1 MRTHTLLT
9 VALLGLLLWAS
20 CGQAKDTTQG
30 DSLEETEETPGE
42 QAAEEETEKT
52 VEENNVM
59 VLHNTNFDR
68 ALSENQYLLV
78 KFYVPWCGHCK
89 TLEPIYAEVAGKLKE
104 DGSPMRLAQVEATKE
119 QELSLEF
126 KIMGYPILK
135 LFTNGDRKKPI
146 DYPGPRTV
154 EAMLQWIKRCTGPG
168 APVLDTADSAAQ
180 FIESHKIAV
189 IGFFDNL
196 ESEAVKV
203 FKTVVLA
210 LSDTE
215 FAMTTSPEVF
225 QKYGVENN
233 SVVLFKKFDE
243 GRADF
248 PLSEGELNPEDLTIF
263 IKQNSLE
270 LIIPFR
276 LETSDLIF
284 NSGIP
289 LHALLFINSSVESQT
304 ALVEESRPI
313 AKEFRGKVTVC
324 VSTTVANVLNYFG
337 VSDKDVPTA
346 RLVSMETGKKFN
358 TEGGDL
364 AIKSLRRL
372 CQDVVDGTAEP
383 YFKSE
388 EIPEDWNKEPV
399 KVLVG
404 KNFAS
409 VALDPTKNVFVEF
422 YAPWCQHCKD
432 LAPIW
437 EQLGEKYADRDDI
450 IIAKLDSTANEVESL
465 PISAFPTL
473 KYFPADEKQ
482 VVDYSGK
489 KDLESLSKF
498 LDDGGVL
505 PEAETSEEGDEFDA
519 QGDDTGDE
527 VCIFTGERPF
537 TSAFS

>member
-233 SVVLFKKFDE
+233 SVVLFKKMLFV
-243 GRADF
+243 
-248 PLSEGELNPEDLTIF
+248 
-263 IKQNSLE
+263 
-270 LIIPFR
+270 LI
-276 LETSDLIF
+276 D
-284 NSGIP
+284 
-289 LHALLFINSSVESQT
+289 T
-304 ALVEESRPI
+304 A
-313 AKEFRGKVTVC
+313 
-324 VSTTVANVLNYFG
+324 TTVANVLNYFG

-505 PEAETSEEGDEFDA
+505 PEAETSEEGD
-519 QGDDTGDE
+519 DD
-527 VCIFTGERPF
+527 VKQK
-537 TSAFS
+537 